1 MQRIALTIA
10 AAAIILGSSF
20 AHGLWTSRWSGWA
33 EQLASAASKVGQVPE
48 TIGEWSSEAITL
60 EPRAMKMAGAHG
72 YLSRRYTHRTTG
84 QSVVVM
90 LLCGQSGPLA
100 AHTPLI
106 CLPGSGMEMTGI
118 ESRYTAHRDETREW
132 GEFLEADFIGTN
144 EGAPLKMRLFWSWS
158 SDAVNWQAPEH
169 PRIALAGKPFL
180 FKIFVHRVLDQRDS
194 REPAR

>member
-1 MQRIALTIA
+1 
-10 AAAIILGSSF
+10 
-20 AHGLWTSRWSGWA
+20 
-33 EQLASAASKVGQVPE
+33 
-48 TIGEWSSEAITL
+48 
-60 EPRAMKMAGAHG
+60 MKMAGAHG

-194 REPAR
+194 REPARIALAEDPCALFLRDFLPEVKRAVRASAPAEKASDEV